1 METKQKTTGKAAGT
15 VKTEMEKL
23 KVQEVIVVEGRDDTN
38 AVLRAIDGMTIET
51 HGFGIRKETWKLL
64 EKAYE
69 EKGLILFTDP
79 DHSGEEIR
87 RKLTERFP
95 ESRQAFLTRDE
106 AEAKG
111 DIGIENASPRSIAE
125 AISKARYTAR
135 KEKDIFTEEDLY
147 ESGLLGQRDSK
158 EMRQALGAALGIGYG
173 NGRTLLKKLNMF
185 DIRREDFEQK
195 MSEIRKGK
203 KNETIRTIDSE

>member
-1 METKQKTTGKAAGT
+1 
-15 VKTEMEKL
+15 MEKL

-38 AVLRAIDGMTIET
+38 AVLRAIDGITIET
-51 HGFGIRKETWKLL
+51 HGFGIKKETWELL
-64 EKAYE
+64 EKAYR

-87 RKLTERFP
+87 KKLRERFP

-111 DIGIENASPRSIAE
+111 DIGIENASPQSITE

-135 KEKDIFTEEDLY
+135 KEKDIFTEDDLY
-147 ESGLLGQRDSK
+147 ESGLLGRSDSRQ
-158 EMRQALGAALGIGYG
+158 MRQALGAALGIGYG

-195 MSEIRKGK
+195 ISEIREGK
-203 KNETIRTIDSE
+203 KNETIRTIDGE